1 MMNPVDTMVIKV
13 PEEDCI
19 QESFESDV
27 SEPDGRVKFEHK
39 TIKVQSPIT
48 VEDSEKTLTDNE

>member
-13 PEEDCI
+13 PEEECI

-39 TIKVQSPIT
+39 TIKV
-48 VEDSEKTLTDNE
+48 